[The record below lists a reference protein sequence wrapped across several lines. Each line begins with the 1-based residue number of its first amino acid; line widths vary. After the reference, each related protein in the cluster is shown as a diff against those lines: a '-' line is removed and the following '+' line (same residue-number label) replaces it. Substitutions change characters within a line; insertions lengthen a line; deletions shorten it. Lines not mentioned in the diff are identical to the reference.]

1 MILNNLAIFE
11 KTNSIILIFTDDYK
25 WWTSGCPPVKRE
37 FYKETCPRLIYCN
50 VSRGKEEFKY
60 EKTFPV
66 IVFLSMWFF
75 DSVWMEWGKEPIKVF
90 LYN

>member
-1 MILNNLAIFE
+1 MDLWMSPSKKRILQRDLSQAN
-11 KTNSIILIFTDDYK
+11 
-25 WWTSGCPPVKRE
+25 
-37 FYKETCPRLIYCN
+37 
-50 VSRGKEEFKY
+50 EEFKY